1 MAAVPQDQHR
11 VVEPIRVSS
20 RATRKGSADH
30 HQTIC
35 LLGSGHLQWS
45 LRVLEVHRCHDSKVQ
60 DRPHSRCLGLAPSG
74 RRRCLRTT
82 SSSGLTPVHWIA
94 ITAPNHPPTY
104 RRDHRR
110 LAAVG
115 RTAPLDSLTSSRPC
129 RGCRPNNRH
138 SMSHPASNYHPQMTI
153 GQPWTTFTMIT
164 TNRVTT
170 GRA

>member
-20 RATRKGSADH
+20 RATRKGSAGH
-30 HQTIC
+30 RQTAC
-35 LLGSGHLQWS
+35 LLDSGHLLWS
-45 LRVLEVHRCHDSKVQ
+45 LRVPEAHRCHDSKAQ

-74 RRRCLRTT
+74 RRRCPRTT

-94 ITAPNHPPTY
+94 IMVPNHPPTY

-115 RTAPLDSLTSSRPC
+115 RTAPLDNLTSSRPC
-129 RGCRPNNRH
+129 RGCRLSSRH
-138 SMSHPASNYHPQMTI
+138 SVSRPASNCHRQMTI
-153 GQPWTTFTMIT
+153 GRPWTTSTMII